1 MFQYLTLE
9 DALEQVEFLGL
20 RVRDQGLLH
29 AAIERPRSSAFG
41 VDAYLNLETKAA
53 ALLHSLLKNH
63 ALYEGNKRLGW
74 LLFTSFLMI
83 NGYRHSFTDAAGLQL
98 VNGLITDDLDL
109 AAAAQLISE
118 HLILV
123 GDPD

>member
-29 AAIERPRSSAFG
+29 AAVERPRSSAFG
-41 VDAYLNLETKAA
+41 VDAYADVETKAA
-53 ALLHSLLKNH
+53 AMLHSLLKNH

-74 LLFTSFLMI
+74 LLFTSFLVI
-83 NGYRHSFTDAAGLQL
+83 NGYRHSFTEAAGLQL
-98 VNGLITDDLDL
+98 VNGLIRDELDV
-109 AAAAQLISE
+109 AAATQLISE
-118 HLILV
+118 HLTFV
-123 GDPD
+123 GDRD

>member
-1 MFQYLTLE
+1 VFQYLTLE

-29 AAIERPRSSAFG
+29 AAVERPRSSAFG
-41 VDAYLNLETKAA
+41 ADAYSDIETKAA
-53 ALLHSLLKNH
+53 AMLHSLLKNH

-74 LLFTSFLMI
+74 LLFTSFLVI

-98 VNGLITDDLDL
+98 VNGLITDDLDI
-109 AAAAQLISE
+109 ATAAQLISE